1 MKYNILKSG
10 FESRNIL
17 FSLVIII
24 SFYQISVLNIG
35 ELLYH
40 IYPKLQKLA
49 SGKAVNFCNNFQCF
63 TDDLI
68 FYKFKYFYGDDKNK
82 YICMVNNTLYLLIN
96 ETSYKKISSN
106 YSIDLN
112 NVKKYNIN
120 FHYYVEK
127 NRFMYIITYI
137 CNDKMYLYEYQLN
150 LPNLESYLIEKFI
163 INETNI
169 SDDINCLVEDIY
181 LKCVFYKKNDNLK
194 LYIASFRIEDTF
206 TYKNNT
212 FDLDKPLFG
221 DSGSIMKL
229 SYNLNNQLFIGLF
242 YKNLVTIIFYNF
254 KNKVVNF
261 KFAFPINKSELFLQ
275 NEADIYWEENSNK
288 ILYIFKENE
297 SQLKKILITQK
308 TNGSYES
315 NASDF
320 FDINN
325 TSCNSY
331 NSNTF
336 YFLVNNNNKYDLIQE
351 CIDTNYCKID
361 NLSISDTS
369 NKNKEKKESDEYIV
383 ETEEEKIEMN
393 ITKDKLLDEISKI
406 LKDKDIEKTY
416 KIKGED
422 FTLLIYPITNSSL
435 LNSTTHVDFSQCED
449 ILRNSKNLSSSDI
462 LTILQ
467 LEINNTNDKSLINKV
482 EYQVYYNGNSSL
494 DLSLCNDKNIKMFYA
509 IKDNNL
515 IDINSVASFQKSGI
529 DIFNINDSFFNDIC
543 QPYSYS
549 NNDLVLED
557 RIKDIYLNYTLCE
570 EGCTY
575 IEFNVE
581 NKLISCDC
589 KVKTNISTDEL
600 SLNLP
605 QYDNIDIDSNFGII
619 KCYNLVFSLD
629 GKLKNIGFWIFF
641 LLTIGFSSLLIIY
654 FIKGFNSV
662 SDYIMNEM
670 IKNGYINNFKN
681 NNKKNKKSNKKHK
694 QKGSNPPLK
703 ATKIHKIKNG
713 NTFPINKNKN
723 KSVLAKNKINS
734 NKKSRKKKNLIMNSR
749 NSISNDILFNHSN
762 DKNIDQLQTQGENK
776 FNEEKGKRDDID
788 LSLIKINLN
797 NLKEYQPT
805 KSNYILNNYTFEEA
819 IKYDLR
825 SICEIF
831 YIFLLSKQ
839 VGFHAFLFRS
849 PLEPFPLR
857 LCLLIFI
864 ISSDLALNSFFY
876 LDDKISEKY
885 RYAKNIFL
893 FAFNNNL
900 TVILLSTLIGFL
912 FLTLFTKLSNST
924 NSIRNVF
931 MKEEEKLKKNK
942 KYKVSEQR
950 KKEIFDE
957 IKKVLKIY
965 KIKVITLVVIE
976 AIFILFFWYYVTAF
990 CHVYSSTQT
999 SCLLDSFLSMIS
1011 RIIIDCL
1018 FSLGFAQ
1025 LYRMSIESNIYCLY
1039 KFVMIFYFFG

>member
-1 MKYNILKSG
+1 
-10 FESRNIL
+10 
-17 FSLVIII
+17 
-24 SFYQISVLNIG
+24 
-35 ELLYH
+35 
-40 IYPKLQKLA
+40 
-49 SGKAVNFCNNFQCF
+49 
-63 TDDLI
+63 
-68 FYKFKYFYGDDKNK
+68 
-82 YICMVNNTLYLLIN
+82 MVNNTLYLLIN
-96 ETSYKKISSN
+96 ETFYKKISSN
-106 YSIDLN
+106 YSIDLDRIN
-112 NVKKYNIN
+112 KYNIN
-120 FHYYVEK
+120 FHIDTDK
-127 NRFMYIITYI
+127 NRFIYIITYI
-137 CNDKMYLYEYQLN
+137 DNGKIYLYQFQYN
-150 LPNLESYLIEKFI
+150 LSSSQSYLINKFI
-163 INETNI
+163 INETNF
-169 SDDINCLVEDIY
+169 SDDSNCIVVNAY
-181 LKCVFYKKNDNLK
+181 LECAFYKKNDDSLK
-194 LYIASFRIEDTF
+194 LYIAYFKIEDIFDNEYYTF
-206 TYKNNT
+206 S
-212 FDLDKPLFG
+212 LDKSFFG
-221 DSGSIMKL
+221 DSGNIMKL
-229 SYNLNNQLFIGLF
+229 SSNLKDQLFIGLF
-242 YKNLVTIIFYNF
+242 YKNLVTILIYNF
-254 KNKVVNF
+254 IYNLINF
-261 KFAFPINKSELFLQ
+261 KFSLPINKSELFLQ
-275 NEADIYWEENSNK
+275 NEADIYWMQNSNE
-288 ILYIFKENE
+288 ILFIFKENE
-297 SQLKKILITQK
+297 SQIKKILIYQK
-308 TNGSYES
+308 SPGNYDS
-315 NASDF
+315 NVSDF
-320 FDINN
+320 FDISN

-331 NSNTF
+331 NSDTF
-336 YFLVNNNNKYDLIQE
+336 YFLANNNNKYDLIQE
-351 CIDTNYCKID
+351 CIDINYCKID
-361 NLSISDTS
+361 NISISDTS
-369 NKNKEKKESDEYIV
+369 NKNEEKKESDEYIV
-383 ETEEEKIEMN
+383 ETTEEKTEMN

-406 LKDKDIEKTY
+406 LKEIDIEKTY

-529 DIFNINDSFFNDIC
+529 DIFNLNDSFFNDIC
-543 QPYSYS
+543 QPYSDS

-570 EGCTY
+570 EDCTY

-581 NKLISCDC
+581 NKIISCDC

-605 QYDNIDIDSNFGII
+605 QYDNIDIDSNFGIT

-629 GKLKNIGFWIFF
+629 GKLKNIGFWIF
-641 LLTIGFSSLLIIY
+641 LLLSIGFSSLLIIY
-654 FIKGFNSV
+654 LYKGFNPV
-662 SDYIMNEM
+662 SNYIMNEM

-681 NNKKNKKSNKKHK
+681 NKKKNKKSTKKHK
-694 QKGSNPPLK
+694 QKESNPPLK
-703 ATKIHKIKNG
+703 TTKIHKIKNG
-713 NTFPINKNKN
+713 NTSPINKNKN

-749 NSISNDILFNHSN
+749 NSISNDILFSHSN

-805 KSNYILNNYTFEEA
+805 KSNYILNNYTYEEA

-825 SICEIF
+825 SVCEIF

-900 TVILLSTLIGFL
+900 TVILLSTLIGFI

-931 MKEEEKLKKNK
+931 MKEEEKLKKDK

-999 SCLLDSFLSMIS
+999 SWLLDSFLSMIS

-1018 FSLGFAQ
+1018 FSLGFAK

>member
-482 EYQVYYNGNSSL
+482 EYQVYYNGNLSL

-515 IDINSVASFQKSGI
+515 IDINSVADFQKSGI
-529 DIFNINDSFFNDIC
+529 DIFNINDSFFIDIC
-543 QPYSYS
+543 YSYSDS

-825 SICEIF
+825 SVCEIF

-931 MKEEEKLKKNK
+931 TKEEEKLKKNK

-999 SCLLDSFLSMIS
+999 SWLLDSFLSMIS